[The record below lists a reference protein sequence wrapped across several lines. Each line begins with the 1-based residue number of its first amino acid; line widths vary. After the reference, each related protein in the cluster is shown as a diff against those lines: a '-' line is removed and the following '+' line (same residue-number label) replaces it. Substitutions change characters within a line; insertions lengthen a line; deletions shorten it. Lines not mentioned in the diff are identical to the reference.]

1 MAFIKTEIFNEKQ
14 YVFKLTRAAQC
25 EIEEIQNKQNMKL
38 MQDEEIIAL
47 MSNSSKYQKVLEEIE
62 KIENEEE
69 KQQAMVEF
77 LSQNT
82 SLLSK
87 VDKIEAVDSIEL
99 YELGYILLK
108 NYKNNPPISKEEYE
122 QITTQIED
130 RLGYLGA
137 VEFFVEMRDEVFMEM
152 GQINKTMKKQRM
164 SVPKQVMN

>member
-25 EIEEIQNKQNMKL
+25 EIEEIQNKQNTKL
-38 MQDEEIIAL
+38 MQDEEMINLI
-47 MSNSSKYQKVLEEIE
+47 SNVSKYQKSLEEIE

-69 KQQAMVEF
+69 KEQASIEF
-77 LSQNT
+77 ISQNA

-87 VDKIEAVDSIEL
+87 MNKIESVDSIDI

-108 NYKNNPPISKEEYE
+108 NYKNNPPISKEEYG

-152 GQINKTMKKQRM
+152 EQINKAMNKQRM